1 MVHQITSHFQNCI
14 KHLKSSGKSSSYKQI
29 ALKLDMHPQCM
40 SDILH
45 SKREVTLKIMNDFIN
60 LYNCNP
66 NYLHHGQEPMFL
78 GMDDGDTGKNDSNY
92 NPILY
97 ISGNAQ
103 SDYITSLSEE
113 NPLVEIPHFNIPDK
127 VYNSGELKCFDVLED
142 SMEPTVYSND
152 KVICRKMDSSL
163 WLQNIRPQFVYI
175 FVTNHNV
182 MIRRV
187 QSVNK
192 EAGIVTLVADNE
204 YYEPTNLPIDQ
215 IKEVNTLMT
224 RINHFRPIQNI
235 ESIEQIKELKMLK
248 ETVRQQSQLISQLNG
263 SKIASK
269 QPVAFEI
276 HE

>member
-1 MVHQITSHFQNCI
+1 
-14 KHLKSSGKSSSYKQI
+14 
-29 ALKLDMHPQCM
+29 
-40 SDILH
+40 
-45 SKREVTLKIMNDFIN
+45 MNDFIN

-78 GMDDGDTGKNDSNY
+78 GMDTGESGLDDNNH

-97 ISGNAQ
+97 ISSNSQ
-103 SDYITSLSEE
+103 QDYIQGLTDEDRR
-113 NPLVEIPHFNIPDK
+113 VEIPHFNIPDK

-152 KVICRKMDSSL
+152 KVICRKMDSTL
-163 WLQNIRPQFVYI
+163 WLHNIRPQFVYI
-175 FVTNHNV
+175 FVTQNNV

-204 YYEPTNLPIDQ
+204 YYEPLSLSIDQ

-224 RINHFRPIQNI
+224 RINHFRPVQNI
-235 ESIEQIKELKMLK
+235 ESIEQLKELKMLK
-248 ETVRQQSQLISQLNG
+248 ETVRQQSQLIGQLNG

-269 QPVAFEI
+269 QPAAFEI